1 MEAVR
6 TYFIIIGIAY
16 KKKGEETEI
25 TPKMRICTSG
35 KDMIVVFSFFF
46 FFIDLWVLLR
56 CYAFVLE
63 CFRDDFDGNH
73 LVLLVCLHYE

>member
-35 KDMIVVFSFFF
+35 KDMIVVFSFCFF
-46 FFIDLWVLLR
+46 FFFLFYR
-56 CYAFVLE
+56 
-63 CFRDDFDGNH
+63 
-73 LVLLVCLHYE
+73 LVGVA